1 MNQISGLTNN
11 EVTARIKSGLTNTD
25 IKPKTK
31 TYSEILIE
39 NIFSLF
45 NLIILGVIAFV
56 IISYVINKDF
66 KLLLDAIG
74 IATIG
79 IVNTSIAIYQ
89 EVQAKKALDKVNLL
103 LKKQV
108 TVIRD
113 SRTEVIDIADI
124 VKDDIIHINRGDQV
138 IVDGEIIFS
147 NRLEIDESLLTGES
161 VPVEK
166 KTGDEVLSGSF
177 CLNGNG
183 YYRAVRVGRECYA
196 YKITNLAKKFKFV
209 LTPLQKKI
217 NFILK
222 TLFTIS
228 VFLVILKLL
237 YVNTNIFS
245 ETNTATVREIA
256 TILISLVPQGL
267 VLMSSVTFALGVYR
281 ISKLGAIV
289 QRLNA
294 IESFSNVQVVCMDKT
309 GTLTENRLSVAKKVI
324 IKPLVGNSDV
334 ISLLGSYAKLS
345 SDKNATIQAI
355 DNDCQSELDIKIISE
370 LPFNSNIKLSIQE
383 VEFEDKRDFLIL
395 GGYDVLIEKVSINSR
410 KIVEKLFEE
419 NELKYY
425 RTLLFGKVTNIH
437 TTDLKE
443 EELSE
448 IIIEPFVIVSISDT
462 VRTDVIEAIQLFE
475 RNGVKIKIL
484 TGDSIYPVLSI
495 LDKINWKIDAGQIIT
510 GTELNSLNENEF
522 REAVRQKIIFA
533 RLKPDHK
540 LKIIDYLR
548 RDKLYTAMIGDGVND
563 LPAIKHADL
572 GIAMEEGS
580 QITKEVADIVL
591 LKNRFS
597 LLPKVFDEGNKIVS
611 SVNAISK
618 LFLTKNFIVIYI
630 FFLQFFL
637 NLPFPLT
644 PRRVSLINIFAIGL
658 PSLMLVLKNKETKKI
673 KRFAVDVFSYVL
685 ISATVIILFGYLSYF
700 VAKVLFSVDAMQLD
714 MIIVTTIIVIAISNF
729 IIIAIQMNE
738 FRSGYAIYGALLVA
752 IYVLLATISSKITFL
767 NYIKIFY
774 EIEYIS
780 LKLWWIVSLASTAG
794 IISLVFAQM
803 LRTRI
808 LKIY

>member
-1 MNQISGLTNN
+1 MNEIRGLAHN
-11 EVTARIKSGLTNTD
+11 EVTERIKLGLTNTAL
-25 IKPKTK
+25 KPKTK
-31 TYSEILIE
+31 TYGEILVE

-45 NLIILGVIAFV
+45 NLIIFGVIAFV
-56 IISYVINKDF
+56 VIFYAINKDF

-74 IATIG
+74 ITTIG
-79 IVNTSIAIYQ
+79 IINTSIAIYQ
-89 EVQAKKALDKVNLL
+89 EIRAKNALDKVNLL

-113 SRTEVIDIADI
+113 SKIQVIDIADI
-124 VKDDIIHINRGDQV
+124 VKDDVIHINRGDQV
-138 IVDGEIIFS
+138 IVDGEVIFS
-147 NRLEIDESLLTGES
+147 NKLEIDESLLTGES

-166 KTGDEVLSGSF
+166 KIGDGILSGGF
-177 CLNGNG
+177 CLSGNG

-196 YKITNLAKKFKFV
+196 YKLTNLAKKFKFT
-209 LTPLQKKI
+209 LTPLQQKI
-217 NFILK
+217 NLILK
-222 TLFTIS
+222 TLFAIS
-228 VFLVILKLL
+228 VSLVVLKLL
-237 YVNTNIFS
+237 YVNTNLFN
-245 ETNTATVREIA
+245 ETGTATVREIA

-281 ISKLGAIV
+281 ISKIGAIV

-309 GTLTENRLSVAKKVI
+309 GTLTENRLSISKKVI
-324 IKPLVGNSDV
+324 IKQSLGNNDV
-334 ISLLGSYAKLS
+334 LSLLGSYAKLS
-345 SDKNATIQAI
+345 SDKNATIRAI
-355 DNDCQSELDIKIISE
+355 ENGCPSGINIKIISE

-383 VEFEDKRDFLIL
+383 VELEGQRDFLIL
-395 GGYDVLIEKVSINSR
+395 GGYDVLIEKVTTNN
-410 KIVEKLFEE
+410 KHVVEKLFEE

-437 TTDLKE
+437 TTNLKE
-443 EELSE
+443 EELSQ
-448 IIIEPFVIVSISDT
+448 IIVEPLAIVSISDT
-462 VRTDVIEAIQLFE
+462 VRTDVIDAIRLFE
-475 RNGVKIKIL
+475 QNGVKIKIL
-484 TGDSIYPVLSI
+484 TGDSVYPVLSI
-495 LDKINWKIDAGQIIT
+495 LNKINWRINAEEIIT
-510 GTELNSLNENEF
+510 GVELDRLSEDSF
-522 REAVRQKIIFA
+522 RKAVRQKIIFA

-540 LKIIDYLR
+540 VKIIEQLR
-548 RDKLYTAMIGDGVND
+548 SYKLYTAMIGDGVND

-591 LKNRFS
+591 LKNKFS
-597 LLPKVFDEGNKIVS
+597 LLPRIFDEGNKIVS

-644 PRRVSLINIFAIGL
+644 PRRVSLINIFAIGF
-658 PSLMLVLKNKETKKI
+658 PSLMLALKNKEIKKI
-673 KRFAVDVFSYVL
+673 KRFALDVFSYVL
-685 ISATVIILFGYLSYF
+685 IASTVIILFGYLSYF
-700 VAKVLFSVDAMQLD
+700 IAKAVSSVDSIQLD
-714 MIIVTTIIVIAISNF
+714 MIIVTTIIVIAVSNF
-729 IIIAIQMNE
+729 IIISIQMHE
-738 FRSGYAIYGALLVA
+738 FRSGYAIYGALLLVV
-752 IYVLLATISSKITFL
+752 YVLLATISSKITFL
-767 NYIKIFY
+767 NYVKIFY

-780 LKLWWIVSLASTAG
+780 LKLWWIVSLVSVAG

-808 LKIY
+808 LKIQ

>member
-1 MNQISGLTNN
+1 MTEIRGLSNI
-11 EVTARIKSGLTNTD
+11 EVTERINSGLTNTVL
-25 IKPKTK
+25 KPKTK
-31 TYSEILIE
+31 TYSEILVE

-45 NLIILGVIAFV
+45 NLIIFGIIALVVIFY
-56 IISYVINKDF
+56 IINNDF
-66 KLLLDAIG
+66 NLLLDAIG

-89 EVQAKKALDKVNLL
+89 EMQAKKALDKVNLL
-103 LKKQV
+103 LKKQA
-108 TVIRD
+108 TVVRD
-113 SRTEVIDIADI
+113 SKMQVIDVTEI
-124 VKDDIIHINRGDQV
+124 VKDDIIYVSRGDQV
-138 IVDGEIIFS
+138 IVDGEVIFS
-147 NRLEIDESLLTGES
+147 NKLEIDESLLTGES

-177 CLNGNG
+177 CLSGNG
-183 YYRAVRVGRECYA
+183 YYRAVKIGSECYA
-196 YKITNLAKKFKFV
+196 YKVTNLAKRFKFV

-217 NFILK
+217 NLILK
-222 TLFTIS
+222 TLFVIS

-237 YVNTNIFS
+237 YLDANLFT
-245 ETNTATVREIA
+245 EAGTTTVREIA

-267 VLMSSVTFALGVYR
+267 VLMSSVTFALGIYR
-281 ISKLGAIV
+281 ISKIGTIV

-309 GTLTENRLSVAKKVI
+309 GTLTENKLSVAKKVI
-324 IKPLVGNSDV
+324 IKSSVGNSNA
-334 ISLLGSYAKLS
+334 IALLGSYAKLS

-355 DNDCQSELDIKIISE
+355 ENDCPSEPEVKIISE

-383 VEFEDKRDFLIL
+383 VELEGKKNFYIL
-395 GGYDVLIEKVSINSR
+395 GGYDVLIERVSKKSR
-410 KIVEKLFEE
+410 EIVEKAFEE

-425 RTLLFGKVTNIH
+425 RTLLFGEVTNIH
-437 TTDLKE
+437 TTNLKE
-443 EELSE
+443 EDLSR
-448 IIIEPFVIVSISDT
+448 IIIEPFIIVSISDT

-475 RNGVKIKIL
+475 QNGVKIKIL
-484 TGDSIYPVLSI
+484 TGDSVYPVLSI
-495 LDKINWKIDAGQIIT
+495 LNKINWQIDTDNIIT
-510 GTELNSLNENEF
+510 GTELNKLDENEF
-522 REAVRQKIIFA
+522 HKVVREKTIFA
-533 RLKPDHK
+533 RLKPAHK
-540 LKIIDYLR
+540 LKIIEHLR

-591 LKNRFS
+591 LKNKFS

-611 SVNAISK
+611 SVSAVSK

-630 FFLQFFL
+630 FLLQFFL

-658 PSLMLVLKNKETKKI
+658 PSLMLALKNKETKKI

-685 ISATVIILFGYLSYF
+685 IAATIIIVFGYISYF
-700 VAKVLFSVDAMQLD
+700 VAKALFSIDAAQLD

-729 IIIAIQMNE
+729 ITITIQMNE
-738 FRSGYAIYGALLVA
+738 FRSGYVIYGALLV
-752 IYVLLATISSKITFL
+752 IVYVLLATISSKITLL
-767 NYIKIFY
+767 NYVKIFY
-774 EIEYIS
+774 EIEYIP
-780 LKLWWIVSLASTAG
+780 LRLWWIVSLVSIG
-794 IISLVFAQM
+794 GVISLVFAQM

-808 LKIY
+808 LKIH